1 MRYPRLSRSS
11 YYADQG
17 SRNLKLDADHG
28 SRNLRRADSNQDDYF
43 TPEDSSAHRMRV
55 KKYLNARES
64 NDYMRMTVRS
74 ESPQP
79 LTCNQYLEID

>member
-17 SRNLKLDADHG
+17 ST